1 MMVSQPRAWY
11 NQGEINPG
19 GNSMDAVNVIIPVV
33 FMLGL
38 GFLARKK
45 NILSAEH
52 NAGLKKLIFSIL
64 LPILVFNAAFT
75 LSVDPKYMLLMG
87 YMFGLQCLTLVL
99 GFLLARIFRGEYAHV
114 SPYLMTTIE
123 GGNAFYPLYMS
134 LVGAGFTSYFV
145 LLDIPGVFMIFLVI
159 PLILARVTAA
169 GARTGEMVKNA
180 FTNPVIVALL
190 AGLILNL
197 TGIAGLFMATPAYA
211 AYEALANT
219 ATGPIAPLILFT
231 LGYSFSIGRE
241 NLGPILKTLV
251 LRLALMA
258 LGTGAAFLLF
268 PWILQDAALK
278 IAVMLFLMCPPAFA
292 SPIIL
297 EKLYRKDADGSFC
310 STYISVH
317 MLATVLIFALL
328 AVLT

>member
-1 MMVSQPRAWY
+1 
-11 NQGEINPG
+11 
-19 GNSMDAVNVIIPVV
+19 MDAFNVIIPVI

-38 GFLARKK
+38 GFFTRKK
-45 NILSAEH
+45 NILSAGH

-87 YMFGLQCLTLVL
+87 YMFGLQCLTLLL
-99 GFLLARIFRGEYAHV
+99 GFLIARVFRGEYAHV

-159 PLILARVTAA
+159 PLLMARITAT
-169 GARTGEMVKNA
+169 GARTADMFKNA
-180 FTNPVIVALL
+180 FTNPVIVMLL
-190 AGLILNL
+190 AGLILNV
-197 TGIAGLFMATPAYA
+197 TGVAKRFTATPAYP
-211 AYEALANT
+211 AYEALVNT
-219 ATGPIAPLILFT
+219 ATAPIAPLILFT

-241 NLGPILKTLV
+241 NLGAILKTLAV
-251 LRLALMA
+251 RLVLMA
-258 LGTGAAFLLF
+258 AGVGAAFLLF
-268 PWILQDAALK
+268 PWILQDEALK

-292 SPIIL
+292 APIIL
-297 EKLYRKDADGSFC
+297 ENLYRRDADGAFC

-317 MLATVLIFALL
+317 MLATVIIFALM
-328 AVLT
+328 AVLV

>member
-1 MMVSQPRAWY
+1 M
-11 NQGEINPG
+11 N
-19 GNSMDAVNVIIPVV
+19 AVNVIIPVV
-33 FMLGL
+33 FMLAL
-38 GFLARKK
+38 GWFARAKH
-45 NILSAEH
+45 ILSPEH
-52 NAGLKKLIFSIL
+52 NAGIKKLIFSIL

-87 YMFGLQCLTLVL
+87 YMFGLQCVTLLL
-99 GFLLARIFRGEYAHV
+99 GFLFSRILRGEYAHV

-123 GGNAFYPLYMS
+123 GGNAFYPLYLS
-134 LVGAGFTSYFV
+134 LVGAGYTSYFV

-159 PLILARVTAA
+159 PLIMARVTAT

-180 FTNPVIVALL
+180 FTNPVIVMLL
-190 AGLILNL
+190 LGLILNI
-197 TGIAGLFMATPAYA
+197 TGVARRFMATPIYP

-241 NLGPILKTLV
+241 NLGAILKTLAVRLV
-251 LRLALMA
+251 LMG
-258 LGTGAAFLLF
+258 LGVGAAFLLF
-268 PWILQDAALK
+268 PWILQDEALK

-297 EKLYRKDADGSFC
+297 VKVYRKDADGSFC

-317 MLATVLIFALL
+317 MLATVIIFALL
-328 AVLT
+328 AVLM

>member
-1 MMVSQPRAWY
+1 
-11 NQGEINPG
+11 
-19 GNSMDAVNVIIPVV
+19 MDAVNVIIPVV

-38 GFLARKK
+38 GFFACKK

-87 YMFGLQCLTLVL
+87 YMFGLQCLTLLL
-99 GFLLARIFRGEYAHV
+99 GFILSRIFKGEYAHV
-114 SPYLMTTIE
+114 FPYLMTTIE
-123 GGNAFYPLYMS
+123 GGNAFYPLYLN

-145 LLDIPGVFMIFLVI
+145 LLDVPGIFIIFLVI
-159 PLILARVTAA
+159 PLLMARITST
-169 GARTGEMVKNA
+169 GARTGEMIKNA
-180 FTNPVIVALL
+180 FTNPVIVMLL
-190 AGLILNL
+190 LGLILNI
-197 TGIAGLFMATPAYA
+197 TGVARRFMATPIYP

-241 NLGPILKTLV
+241 NLGAILKTLI
-251 LRLALMA
+251 LRLILMA
-258 LGTGAAFLLF
+258 IGVGAAFLLF
-268 PWILQDAALK
+268 PWILQDEALK
-278 IAVMLFLMCPPAFA
+278 TAVMLFLMCPPAFA
-292 SPIIL
+292 APIIL
-297 EKLYRKDADGSFC
+297 EKVYRKDTDGSFC

-317 MLATVLIFALL
+317 MLATVIIFALM
-328 AVLT
+328 AVLL